1 MTDQPHLSQFIAT
14 DKGANLTFVGYS
26 ANDAG
31 NILRDFFMFAGFT
44 MESGTP
50 ISGLYTTGSAGGRVL
65 LGGFSNRKNTVS
77 VCGQTQRKLTYRS
90 SRSCQVRLEVSL
102 VLFVK
107 EQGGTRSR
115 ASSTCSCSSLQKNRA
130 NNFLKPLLC

>member
-1 MTDQPHLSQFIAT
+1 MVVNWTIVSTMTDQPHLSQFIAT

-50 ISGLYTTGSAGGRVL
+50 ISGLYASGSAGGRVL
-65 LGGFSNRKNTVS
+65 LGGFSNRKKYSVS
-77 VCGQTQRKLTYRS
+77 VWADATQTYVQVESVMSGASGSVLGVVRERKGRDEIKGQLHMFMQQFAK
-90 SRSCQVRLEVSL
+90 
-102 VLFVK
+102 K
-107 EQGGTRSR
+107 
-115 ASSTCSCSSLQKNRA
+115 
-130 NNFLKPLLC
+130 

>member
-44 MESGTP
+44 MESGSP

-65 LGGFSNRKNTVS
+65 LGGFSNRKKYSVS
-77 VCGQTQRKLTYRS
+77 VWADATQTYVQVESVMSGASGGVLGAIRERKGRDETKGQLHMFMQQFAK
-90 SRSCQVRLEVSL
+90 
-102 VLFVK
+102 K
-107 EQGGTRSR
+107 
-115 ASSTCSCSSLQKNRA
+115 
-130 NNFLKPLLC
+130 

>member
-65 LGGFSNRKNTVS
+65 LGGFSNRKKYSVS
-77 VCGQTQRKLTYRS
+77 VWADATQTYVQVESVMSGASGGVLGAVRERTGRDEIKGQLHM
-90 SRSCQVRLEVSL
+90 
-102 VLFVK
+102 FVQQFAK
-107 EQGGTRSR
+107 
-115 ASSTCSCSSLQKNRA
+115 K
-130 NNFLKPLLC
+130 

>member
-1 MTDQPHLSQFIAT
+1 MPDQPYLAEFAAT

-50 ISGLYTTGSAGGRVL
+50 ISGLYTTGSASSRVL
-65 LGGFSNRKNTVS
+65 LGGLSNRKKYSVS
-77 VCGQTQRKLTYRS
+77 VWADATQTYAQVESVMSGASGSVLGIVRERKARDEIKGQLYIFMQQFAK
-90 SRSCQVRLEVSL
+90 
-102 VLFVK
+102 K
-107 EQGGTRSR
+107 
-115 ASSTCSCSSLQKNRA
+115 
-130 NNFLKPLLC
+130 